1 MLPNVGWMEL
11 TVILLVLLLVFGP
24 QRLTGLGASL
34 GRALR
39 EFRQALRE
47 AEEDGEPDTP
57 RTGRGG
63 PQASA

>member
-1 MLPNVGWMEL
+1 MEL

-39 EFRQALRE
+39 EFRQALRD

-57 RTGRGG
+57 RPGRGG

>member
-39 EFRQALRE
+39 EFRQALRD
-47 AEEDGEPDTP
+47 AEEEEPHTP
-57 RTGRGG
+57 RTDRGG